1 MSIYHFEAR
10 AAARTDT
17 RREHSSGTS
26 PGGSRSAV
34 AWATPSAR
42 ELRRLVWPPRSTHRS
57 RLPRTVRPYLVLG
70 DLILTSLVALLVLA
84 PGAWELV
91 VLVTSVLVMLTI
103 LDTHRSRLTMSS
115 LDDLPRLAQGALLG
129 AAVQVTWWLAEGREV
144 TSALIVFPL
153 TLTAVLVVGRAVSYG
168 AVREARRRGWVQ
180 HRVLVLGAG
189 ETGREIAQASL
200 DHPEYGVRTVGFID
214 AGPVDDADSL
224 PAPLLGGFD
233 RLSYFVRREGVSE
246 VIVAALNGEGHT
258 TSDMAGE
265 GSDLIDAVR
274 DCDRLDCEIFYMPR
288 FHELRHRSYD
298 MDDLWGIPLVRA
310 RRRTWRSSSWMIKRI
325 VDVLVSAAAL
335 LLLAPLMLAV
345 AFAVRLEVGSS
356 VLFRQVRSGLDGEPF
371 TLLKFRSLSLPD
383 APDAEGGA
391 PVVWSINGDDRL
403 GPVGRFIRSTSIDE
417 LPQLLNILR
426 GEMSLVGPRPERP
439 EFVEEFSKFVPRYTA
454 RHRTPAGLTGWAQVN
469 GLRGDTSIQ
478 SRVRFDNYYI
488 QNWSLWLDVKI
499 IARTVSS
506 VLMRRG
512 S

>member
-1 MSIYHFEAR
+1 MSIHHFER

-17 RREHSSGTS
+17 RREH
-26 PGGSRSAV
+26 PGASLDQPRSTV
-34 AWATPSAR
+34 AWATPSAK
-42 ELRRLVWPPRSTHRS
+42 ELRRLVWPPRSSRRG

-70 DLILTSLVALLVLA
+70 DMVLTALVALLVLR
-84 PGAWELV
+84 PGPWELA
-91 VLVTSVLVMLTI
+91 VLVACVLVMLTM

-115 LDDLPRLAQGALLG
+115 LDDLPRLAQSALLG
-129 AAVQVTWWLAEGREV
+129 AAVHVTWLLAEGREV
-144 TSALIVFPL
+144 TTVLIVFPL
-153 TLTAVLVVGRAVSYG
+153 TLTAVLLVGRAVSYG

-189 ETGREIAQASL
+189 EMGREIAQASL
-200 DHPEYGVRTVGFID
+200 DHPEYGVRTVGFLD
-214 AGPVDDADSL
+214 VGPVQDQDSL
-224 PAPLLGGFD
+224 PVPLLGSFD
-233 RLSYFVRREGVSE
+233 RLAHFVRREGVSD
-246 VIVAALNGEGHT
+246 VIVATLNSEGQA
-258 TSDMAGE
+258 TSDLAAE

-274 DCDRLDCEIFYMPR
+274 DCDRLDCEIFYVPR

-310 RRRTWRSSSWMIKRI
+310 RRRTWRSGSWMIKRV
-325 VDVLVSAAAL
+325 VDVVVSAAAL
-335 LLLAPLMLAV
+335 LLLSPLLLAV
-345 AFAVRLEVGSS
+345 ALAVRFEVGPSI
-356 VLFRQVRSGLDGEPF
+356 LFRQVRSGLDGEPF
-371 TLLKFRSLSLPD
+371 TLLKFRSLSLPES
-383 APDAEGGA
+383 PDAEGVT

-439 EFVEEFSKFVPRYTA
+439 EFVAEFSKYVPRYTA

-469 GLRGDTSIQ
+469 GLRGDTSIE

-488 QNWSLWLDVKI
+488 QNWSLWLDAKI
-499 IARTVSS
+499 VARTVSS